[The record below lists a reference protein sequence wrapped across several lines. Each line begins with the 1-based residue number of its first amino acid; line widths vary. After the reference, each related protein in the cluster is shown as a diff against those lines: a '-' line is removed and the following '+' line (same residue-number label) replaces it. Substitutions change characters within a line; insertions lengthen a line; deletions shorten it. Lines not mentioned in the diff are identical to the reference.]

1 MKRILTIS
9 VLALCLMSLCL
20 LPSLG
25 LAASKTHSFD
35 DPLRA
40 YTAYL
45 NQNMALRSGP
55 GTNYTELGTYGQNT
69 PIVLYEKEIGGSVTW
84 GMVEFRGN
92 GGLIRAYTGMKR
104 IDTDTADIP
113 WANTVTYVSTL
124 QSDLVPRR
132 GPGSEYAPCNKV
144 LYRGTRLL
152 LYHEERGYVMAD
164 FYFQGDSKLTRA
176 WIPVSALIN

>member
-1 MKRILTIS
+1 MKRISTICL
-9 VLALCLMSLCL
+9 LALCLLSLCL
-20 LPSLG
+20 LPALG
-25 LAASKTHSFD
+25 NAAAKTHSFS
-35 DPLRA
+35 DPLKA

-45 NQNMALRSGP
+45 NQKMSLRSGP

-69 PIVLYEKEIGGSVTW
+69 HIVLYEREIGGSVSW

-113 WANTVTYVSTL
+113 WANTVSYVSTL
-124 QSDLVPRR
+124 QSDTVPRR
-132 GPGSEYAPCNKV
+132 GPGSEYASCNKT
-144 LYRGTRLL
+144 LPKGTRLT

-164 FYFQGDSKLTRA
+164 FYFPGDSKLTRA
-176 WIPVSALIN
+176 WIPSYTLAY